1 MRRLNMEWKFQ
12 KVMNA
17 WVSSQEK
24 NNIKLTISLVQKD
37 SNLLVIDL
45 DDTKALLFFSL
56 SVGKEKESGNQDNS
70 FFDKDSVSS
79 KMKELEDLFDISK
92 WGDSPQKKL
101 FKELQSKII
110 DYLDNLYLDPPN
122 NEG

>member
-56 SVGKEKESGNQDNS
+56 SVGKEKESGSQDNS

-101 FKELQSKII
+101 FKELQGKII
-110 DYLDNLYLDPPN
+110 EYLDNLYLDSPK

>member
-56 SVGKEKESGNQDNS
+56 SVGKEKESGSQDNS

-92 WGDSPQKKL
+92 WGDSTQKKL
-101 FKELQSKII
+101 FKELQGKII
-110 DYLDNLYLDPPN
+110 EYLDNLYLDSPE

>member
-1 MRRLNMEWKFQ
+1 ME
-12 KVMNA
+12 
-17 WVSSQEK
+17 VSKSYEFLDQFPRKEQYQ
-24 NNIKLTISLVQKD
+24 IDYIFSR
-37 SNLLVIDL
+37 NLLIIDL

-56 SVGKEKESGNQDNS
+56 SVGKEKGSDSQDNS

-92 WGDSPQKKL
+92 WGDSPQKEL
-101 FKELQSKII
+101 FQELQGTII
-110 DYLDNLYLDPPN
+110 EYLDNFYLDSPK

>member
-56 SVGKEKESGNQDNS
+56 SVGKEKESGSQDNS

-101 FKELQSKII
+101 FKELQGKII
-110 DYLDNLYLDPPN
+110 EYLDNLYLDSPEN
-122 NEG
+122 DG

>member
-1 MRRLNMEWKFQ
+1 MRRLNMECKFQ

-56 SVGKEKESGNQDNS
+56 SVGKEKESGSQDNS

-101 FKELQSKII
+101 FKELQGKII
-110 DYLDNLYLDPPN
+110 EYLDNLYLDSPE

>member
-56 SVGKEKESGNQDNS
+56 SVGKEKESGSQDNS

-101 FKELQSKII
+101 FKELQGKII
-110 DYLDNLYLDPPN
+110 DYLDNLYLDSPE

>member
-110 DYLDNLYLDPPN
+110 DYLDNLYLDPPK

>member
-56 SVGKEKESGNQDNS
+56 SVGKEKESSSQDNS

-101 FKELQSKII
+101 FKELQGKII
-110 DYLDNLYLDPPN
+110 EYLDNLYLDSPE

>member
-1 MRRLNMEWKFQ
+1 MEWKFQ
-12 KVMNA
+12 KVMNS
-17 WVSSQEK
+17 WTSSQEK
-24 NNIKLTISLVQKD
+24 NNIKLTISLVEKN
-37 SNLLVIDL
+37 SNLLIIDL

-56 SVGKEKESGNQDNS
+56 SVGKEKGSDSQDNS

-92 WGDSPQKKL
+92 WGDSPQKEL

-110 DYLDNLYLDPPN
+110 DYLDNLYLDSPK
-122 NEG
+122 NEE

>member
-1 MRRLNMEWKFQ
+1 MRRLDMEWKFQ

-56 SVGKEKESGNQDNS
+56 SVGKEKESGNQDNP

-110 DYLDNLYLDPPN
+110 EYLDNLYLDSPE

>member
-56 SVGKEKESGNQDNS
+56 SVVKEKESGSQDNS

-92 WGDSPQKKL
+92 WGDSPQKEL

-110 DYLDNLYLDPPN
+110 DYLDNLYLDPPK

>member
-56 SVGKEKESGNQDNS
+56 SVGKEKESGSQDNS

-92 WGDSPQKKL
+92 RGDSPQKKL
-101 FKELQSKII
+101 FKELQGKII
-110 DYLDNLYLDPPN
+110 EYLDNLYLDSPE

>member
-1 MRRLNMEWKFQ
+1 MEWKFH
-12 KVMNA
+12 KAMNA

-24 NNIKLTISLVQKD
+24 NNIKLTISLVEKN
-37 SNLLVIDL
+37 SNLLIIDL

-56 SVGKEKESGNQDNS
+56 SVGKEKGSDSQDNS

-101 FKELQSKII
+101 FKELQGKII
-110 DYLDNLYLDPPN
+110 EYLDNLYLDSPE

>member
-1 MRRLNMEWKFQ
+1 
-12 KVMNA
+12 MNA

-24 NNIKLTISLVQKD
+24 NNIKLTISLVEKN
-37 SNLLVIDL
+37 SNLLIIDL

-56 SVGKEKESGNQDNS
+56 SVSKEKGSDNQDNS

-92 WGDSPQKKL
+92 WGDSPQKEL

-110 DYLDNLYLDPPN
+110 DYLDNLYLDSPK

>member
-1 MRRLNMEWKFQ
+1 MEWKFH
-12 KVMNA
+12 KAMNA

-24 NNIKLTISLVQKD
+24 NNIKLTISLVEKN
-37 SNLLVIDL
+37 SNLLIIDL

-56 SVGKEKESGNQDNS
+56 SVGKEKESDSQNNS

-92 WGDSPQKKL
+92 WGDSPQKEL

-110 DYLDNLYLDPPN
+110 DYLDNLYLDPPK

>member
-56 SVGKEKESGNQDNS
+56 SVGKEKESGSQDNS

-101 FKELQSKII
+101 FKELQGKII
-110 DYLDNLYLDPPN
+110 EYLDNLYLDSPE